1 MAIDPNIKILIVDD
15 HSSMV
20 AVIRTLLKQ
29 IDLST
34 TDEASDGTAAL
45 VRLREQDFDLVISD
59 CDMEPMGGLEL
70 LTEIRGDTRLKDIPV
85 VHRQPVR
92 RGRAQGPVRRHFR
105 DIVRFLAANDRRRA
119 VRAEKDI
126 RSVIFTWA
134 RRGEKC

>member
-1 MAIDPNIKILIVDD
+1 
-15 HSSMV
+15 V

-85 VHRQPVR
+85 VLVTADTVPGVAE
-92 RGRAQGPVRRHFR
+92 RAIGAGAAGFIVKPFDAAALKAQLE
-105 DIVRFLAANDRRRA
+105 DIF
-119 VRAEKDI
+119 EI
-126 RSVIFTWA
+126 S
-134 RRGEKC
+134 